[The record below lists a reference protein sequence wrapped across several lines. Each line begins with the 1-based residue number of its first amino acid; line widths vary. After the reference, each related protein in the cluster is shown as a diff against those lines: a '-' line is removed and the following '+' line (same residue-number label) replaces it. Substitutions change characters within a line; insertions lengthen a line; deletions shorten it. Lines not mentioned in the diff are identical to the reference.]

1 MAGTGN
7 DYIGKVNTTRTN
19 RTCRPWYTPK
29 SSSDKNFSFDNETLN
44 ASEPVYWH
52 KVPRELL
59 NNSLYADMS
68 VEDAQNFCRNPS
80 RNLAGNTV
88 TCWHY
93 S

>member
-29 SSSDKNFSFDNETLN
+29 AASNITSLPDNATLN
-44 ASEPVYWH
+44 ASEPFYWH
-52 KVPRELL
+52 KVPHELL

-80 RNLAGNTV
+80 RNLAGIK
-88 TCWHY
+88 
-93 S
+93 